1 MDDDLVSGAI
11 ALWFRV
17 HRNMFSQVA
26 SPLSFYTPMV
36 VPEPLPMQAMDPSPS
51 DAYAI
56 FIHPPFTTFP
66 DSNLHPDGLTYAVL
80 AANPDW
86 FLDPHDFI
94 SVTSSSPTAIQYPIR
109 LEPPRKRNLKA
120 LGSDGVTENGEP
132 RFRCTFCRKNYAGEN
147 AKSMWRRHVVKRHG
161 IAMSNRREIKKGAS
175 RGGRR
180 ANSEY
185 TISRA
190 IRIMFELT
198 RIKLH
203 LPLRLMQ
210 TMTIPVTAV
219 ARRCLLPSTKHSHA
233 LKEGR
238 KFLRLN
244 RT

>member
-1 MDDDLVSGAI
+1 MATQCLTVADSNMTMPNTDAHSGNSG
-11 ALWFRV
+11 LGPNCSV
-17 HRNMFSQVA
+17 VQTSSYCNMFSQVA

-36 VPEPLPMQAMDPSPS
+36 VPEPPPTQTMDPSPS

-66 DSNLHPDGLTYAVL
+66 DSHLHPDGLSYAVL

-94 SVTSSSPTAIQYPIR
+94 SVTSSNPAAIQYPIK

-120 LGSDGVTENGEP
+120 LGSDGVTDGGEP

-161 IAMSNRREIKKGAS
+161 IVMSNRRDVKKGVS

-185 TISRA
+185 DYWNYH
-190 IRIMFELT
+190 
-198 RIKLH
+198 LH
-203 LPLRLMQ
+203 DD
-210 TMTIPVTAV
+210 
-219 ARRCLLPSTKHSHA
+219 
-233 LKEGR
+233 
-238 KFLRLN
+238 
-244 RT
+244 

>member
-1 MDDDLVSGAI
+1 VTKNKPQTNLTQLSPRLHLLLLGRFRASGRAGSQCGGFQHDCAI
-11 ALWFRV
+11 YGHCPLGVGPNCFV
-17 HRNMFSQVA
+17 VQTSSYCNMFSQVA

-36 VPEPLPMQAMDPSPS
+36 VPEPPPTQPMDPSPS

-66 DSNLHPDGLTYAVL
+66 DSHLHPDGLSYAVL

-94 SVTSSSPTAIQYPIR
+94 SVTSSNPTAIQYPIR

-120 LGSDGVTENGEP
+120 LGSDGVTESGEP

-161 IAMSNRREIKKGAS
+161 IVMSNRRDVKRGVS

-180 ANSEY
+180 ANSE
-185 TISRA
+185 
-190 IRIMFELT
+190 
-198 RIKLH
+198 
-203 LPLRLMQ
+203 
-210 TMTIPVTAV
+210 
-219 ARRCLLPSTKHSHA
+219 
-233 LKEGR
+233 
-238 KFLRLN
+238 
-244 RT
+244 